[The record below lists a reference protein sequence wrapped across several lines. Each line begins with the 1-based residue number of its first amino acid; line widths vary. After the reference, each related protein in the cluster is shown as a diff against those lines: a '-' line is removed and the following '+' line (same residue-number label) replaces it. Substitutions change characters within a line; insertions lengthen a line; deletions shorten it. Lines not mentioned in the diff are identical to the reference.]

1 MNDPKPTMEPL
12 FDEQTVYGEYPLI
25 AAVPV
30 RRPVFMVLEGKELR
44 RVHLLDRERTVV
56 GRGLDCDIVLEDTG
70 CSRRHAAAF
79 CLPGEPGGAVWV
91 EDLGSTN
98 GTFVNGE
105 RIEGRREL
113 VEHDRVRV
121 GATLLC
127 FNLRDDL
134 ELETERQLI
143 QLATIDPLTGLM
155 NRGAFDQALDREF
168 ERAVRYGRVLSLLLV
183 DIDHF
188 KVVNDTWGHPVGDR
202 VLAQI
207 ALALRSCLRNMDVA
221 GRYGGEEFAVLLT
234 ETAEEGAAVA
244 GERVRHAIGALD
256 MVVGNDPVKVTASV
270 GVVTWSPLFASPA
283 ELVAAADQTLYKAK
297 HTGRNRTV
305 ITHL

>member
-1 MNDPKPTMEPL
+1 MTARPSNIDTI
-12 FDEQTVYGEYPLI
+12 FDEKTVIGDYP
-25 AAVPV
+25 ASPPPV
-30 RRPVFMVLEGKELR
+30 RRPVFVVLEGKELR

-56 GRGLDCDIVLEDTG
+56 GRGPDCDIVLEDAG
-70 CSRRHAAAF
+70 CSRRHVVAF
-79 CLPGEPGGAVWV
+79 CELQEGAPVWL

-98 GTFVNGE
+98 GTYVNGVKL
-105 RIEGRREL
+105 EGRHEL

-134 ELETERQLI
+134 ELDAERQLI

-168 ERAVRYGRVLSLLLV
+168 DRAVRYGRPVSLLLV
-183 DIDHF
+183 DVDHF

-207 ALALRSCLRNMDVA
+207 AHALRGCLRNVDVA
-221 GRYGGEEFAVLLT
+221 GRYGGEEFAILLT
-234 ETAEEGAAVA
+234 ETTADGAAVA

-256 MVVGNDPVKVTASV
+256 MAVGDDPVKVTASV
-270 GVVTWSPLFASPA
+270 GVVTWSPLFGSPA
-283 ELVAAADQTLYKAK
+283 ELVAAADRTLYRAK
-297 HTGRNRTV
+297 NSGRNRTV

>member
-1 MNDPKPTMEPL
+1 MTVRAANTDTL
-12 FDEQTVYGEYPLI
+12 FDEATVIGEYPVT
-25 AAVPV
+25 APAV
-30 RRPVFMVLEGKELR
+30 RRPVFVVLEGNELR

-56 GRGLDCDIVLEDTG
+56 GRGPDCDIVLEDAG
-70 CSRRHAAAF
+70 SSRRHVAAF
-79 CLPGEPGGAVWV
+79 CAPGEGTAVWL

-105 RIEGRREL
+105 RLEGRREL

-134 ELETERQLI
+134 ELDAERQLI

-168 ERAVRYGRVLSLLLV
+168 DRAVRYGRAVSLLLV
-183 DIDHF
+183 DVDHF

-202 VLAQI
+202 VLAQV
-207 ALALRSCLRNMDVA
+207 AHALRGCLRNVDMA
-221 GRYGGEEFAVLLT
+221 GRYGGEEFAILLT
-234 ETAEEGAAVA
+234 ETNADGAAVA
-244 GERVRHAIGALD
+244 GERVRHAISALD
-256 MVVGNDPVKVTASV
+256 MAVGDDPVKVTASV

-283 ELVAAADQTLYKAK
+283 ELVAAADRTLYRAK
-297 HTGRNRTV
+297 NSGRNRTV